1 MVNSYNILSAFALA
15 GACPLDLRL
24 PCGCL
29 SPLICVCHCG
39 CLSPSP
45 AFAIAGACP
54 LHLRLL
60 LRVLVP
66 FTCVCYC
73 KCVWVATL
81 FTEPEKTANQISIA
95 TWLARLEGIRA
106 EQAWMHPVHPVLW
119 PISLWSWHD
128 RHQAGRQGE
137 LQVICRTRKTTLI

>member
-60 LRVLVP
+60 LQVCVSYNAIHRARKNCKSNQYCNLVGSTRRDQSRTGMNAP
-66 FTCVCYC
+66 G
-73 KCVWVATL
+73 APSL
-81 FTEPEKTANQISIA
+81 MANQ
-95 TWLARLEGIRA
+95 
-106 EQAWMHPVHPVLW
+106 PV
-119 PISLWSWHD
+119 IM
-128 RHQAGRQGE
+128 
-137 LQVICRTRKTTLI
+137 T